1 MTPGMDTTQIITLE
15 DVRRVHAL
23 PFSDLIFRAQTVHR
37 RFHDPGRVQLS
48 TLLSIKTGRCPED
61 CKYCPQSSHYET
73 SLQIEPLMKAEDIVA
88 RAAQA
93 KSAGAERFCMGAA
106 WRQVPDG
113 AQFDTILS
121 AVRGVAELGGLEV
134 CCTLGMMR
142 PDQAEK
148 LRAAGCDYYNHNL
161 DTSRQHYA
169 NIITTRRY
177 EDRLATLQTARRAGL
192 KLCCGGIVGM
202 GEALEDRLGLL
213 FELAQLDPPPESI
226 PINAYV
232 PVEGVPLAKSAPIDP
247 LDFVRMI
254 ATARIL
260 FPRSEVRLSAGR
272 TSMTEEL
279 QALCFLAGANS
290 IFFGEKLLTTPNPE
304 ASEDQML
311 LKKLGINK

>member
-1 MTPGMDTTQIITLE
+1 MTTLE
-15 DVRRVHAL
+15 DVRRIYEL
-23 PFSDLIFRAQTVHR
+23 PFTELVFRAQEIHR
-37 RFHDPGRVQLS
+37 RFHDIGHVQLS

-73 SLQIEPLMKAEDIVA
+73 SLKIEPLMKAEEIIT

-93 KSAGAERFCMGAA
+93 KAAGAERFCMGAA

-113 AQFDTILS
+113 PQFETVLA
-121 AVRGVAELGGLEV
+121 AVRGVSALGGLEV

-148 LRAAGCDYYNHNL
+148 LREAGCDYYNHNL
-161 DTSRQHYA
+161 DTSRSHYA
-169 NIITTRRY
+169 QIITTRRY
-177 EDRLATLQTARRAGL
+177 DDRLETLQTARRAGL

-202 GEALEDRLGLL
+202 GESVEDRLGLL

-232 PVEGVPLAKSAPIDP
+232 PVNGVPLAESNPVEPI
-247 LDFVRMI
+247 DFVRVI
-254 ATARIL
+254 ASARVL
-260 FPRSEVRLSAGR
+260 FPKAEVRLSAGR
-272 TSMTEEL
+272 TSMAEEL

-304 ASEDQML
+304 ALEDRL
-311 LKKLGINK
+311 LLNKLGLNRLA

>member
-1 MTPGMDTTQIITLE
+1 
-15 DVRRVHAL
+15 
-23 PFSDLIFRAQTVHR
+23 
-37 RFHDPGRVQLS
+37 
-48 TLLSIKTGRCPED
+48 
-61 CKYCPQSSHYET
+61 
-73 SLQIEPLMKAEDIVA
+73 
-88 RAAQA
+88 
-93 KSAGAERFCMGAA
+93 
-106 WRQVPDG
+106 
-113 AQFDTILS
+113 
-121 AVRGVAELGGLEV
+121 
-134 CCTLGMMR
+134 MMR

-311 LKKLGINK
+311 LKKLGLNPRESA